1 MQDKITQGDSLK
13 ACWVSPLH
21 SQVQET
27 RLMKEKVLSNT
38 FVFLRSHNYQK
49 EGYREIL
56 FRLLGLALVLLC
68 ASEEY

>member
-21 SQVQET
+21 SQVQGT
-27 RLMKEKVLSNT
+27 RLMKEKVLSNI

-56 FRLLGLALVLLC
+56 F
-68 ASEEY
+68 